1 MTDPIPLIMSLTGCS
16 EDEARFA
23 YNEKCDTVD
32 AIEYILDKI
41 APLPKTAS
49 MSNPRKRK
57 REDITPD
64 EEAVQNLR
72 PTMEKM
78 TRDIEKSI
86 TSDQPVPS
94 SEDVTPAH
102 PEETVLQNNYS
113 QEYQL
118 PFLQSEAE
126 KPETVCQSQSEST
139 CDSPLNDQT

>member
-49 MSNPRKRK
+49 ISNPRKRK
-57 REDITPD
+57 RDDITPD

-78 TRDIEKSI
+78 TQNIESAI
-86 TSDQPVPS
+86 TSNQPAPS
-94 SEDVTPAH
+94 SEDVTPA
-102 PEETVLQNNYS
+102 PLGGTVLQNNCS
-113 QEYQL
+113 QVCQL
-118 PFLQSEAE
+118 PSVEEEAQTQETENHSWSE
-126 KPETVCQSQSEST
+126 CF
-139 CDSPLNDQT
+139 CG

>member
-49 MSNPRKRK
+49 ISNPRKRK

-78 TRDIEKSI
+78 TQNIESGI
-86 TSDQPVPS
+86 TSNQPAPS
-94 SEDVTPAH
+94 SEDVTPA
-102 PEETVLQNNYS
+102 PLEETVLQNNCS
-113 QEYQL
+113 QVCQL
-118 PFLQSEAE
+118 PSVEEEAQTQETENRSWSE
-126 KPETVCQSQSEST
+126 CF
-139 CDSPLNDQT
+139 CG

>member
-41 APLPKTAS
+41 APLPKTAY

-102 PEETVLQNNYS
+102 PEETVLQNSYL
-113 QEYQL
+113 QVCQL
-118 PFLQSEAE
+118 PSVEEEVQTQETENHSWSE
-126 KPETVCQSQSEST
+126 CFSG
-139 CDSPLNDQT
+139 

>member
-41 APLPKTAS
+41 APLPKTAG

-64 EEAVQNLR
+64 EEVVQNLR

-78 TRDIEKSI
+78 TREIENSI
-86 TSDQPVPS
+86 TSNQPAPS
-94 SEDVTPAH
+94 SEVVTQAPLVG
-102 PEETVLQNNYS
+102 TVLQNNYS
-113 QEYQL
+113 QICQL
-118 PFLQSEAE
+118 PSVEEEAQTQETESRSSSE
-126 KPETVCQSQSEST
+126 CF
-139 CDSPLNDQT
+139 CG

>member
-41 APLPKTAS
+41 APLPKTVE

-64 EEAVQNLR
+64 EEALQRLR

-78 TRDIEKSI
+78 TREIEKSI
-86 TSDQPVPS
+86 TSNQPAPS
-94 SEDVTPAH
+94 SEVATPVLH
-102 PEETVLQNNYS
+102 EETALQNSYL
-113 QEYQL
+113 QVCQL
-118 PFLQSEAE
+118 PSVEEEVQTQETENHSWSE
-126 KPETVCQSQSEST
+126 CF
-139 CDSPLNDQT
+139 CG

>member
-16 EDEARFA
+16 EEEAQFA

-49 MSNPRKRK
+49 ISNPRKRK

-64 EEAVQNLR
+64 EEVIQSLR

-78 TRDIEKSI
+78 THSIESGI
-86 TSDQPVPS
+86 TSSQPAPS
-94 SEDVTPAH
+94 SADVTPV
-102 PEETVLQNNYS
+102 PPGGTVLQNNCS
-113 QEYQL
+113 QVCQL
-118 PFLQSEAE
+118 PSVQEEVQTQETENHSWSE
-126 KPETVCQSQSEST
+126 CF
-139 CDSPLNDQT
+139 CG